1 VKFWEVIADNLSKA
15 GWSWGCV
22 ATVDSNGQTIFVPDA
37 HRDNGKRFIVTATKN
52 GERFSSSVAWARCL
66 GIREIG
72 LVFSRVV
79 RSKLR
84 QCGNLREDAREN
96 VGAQNFVLDIWDY
109 LLAS

>member
-1 VKFWEVIADNLSKA
+1 MRMRGPAMMTCL
-15 GWSWGCV
+15 V
-22 ATVDSNGQTIFVPDA
+22 AAQSIRVPQTRSAFVRM
-37 HRDNGKRFIVTATKN
+37 HNGKRFVVTIDEKLTAFL
-52 GERFSSSVAWARCL
+52 ELSSWVRCL

-84 QCGNLREDAREN
+84 QCGNLRENAREN